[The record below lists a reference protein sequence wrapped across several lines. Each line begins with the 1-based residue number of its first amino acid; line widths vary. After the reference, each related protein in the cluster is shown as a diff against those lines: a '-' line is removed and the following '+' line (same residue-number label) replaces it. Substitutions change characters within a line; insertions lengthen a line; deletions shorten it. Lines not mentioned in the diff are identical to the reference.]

1 MGINLSAFLNKSQGI
16 LCGCMTIKSTGEVMD
31 KDTRK
36 DIKTTFESLVKI
48 LSRASSAEVCDKPSP
63 ELKEL
68 LNKAMRYSGM
78 LDAKDFEARSNVDF
92 RFDIVRATD
101 AIEIFLEQVGGIED
115 RDRWLDQVRER
126 IRKVND
132 YLKGWAD

>member
-1 MGINLSAFLNKSQGI
+1 
-16 LCGCMTIKSTGEVMD
+16 
-31 KDTRK
+31 
-36 DIKTTFESLVKI
+36 
-48 LSRASSAEVCDKPSP
+48 
-63 ELKEL
+63 
-68 LNKAMRYSGM
+68 M

-115 RDRWLDQVRER
+115 RDRWLDQARER

-132 YLKGWAD
+132 DLKGWAD